1 MILQL
6 SKIRL
11 WNTKRNSFSSLSA
24 LFRIPRSFVDDYS
37 TIWTEVCWRRQV
49 LIDFSNFF
57 QFFPIFSNFFQF
69 PPFYL
74 NPFSGFIYL
83 FLFIYLIFFLS
94 LWEGRKE
101 RRKSWRIPER
111 GFVRAGRKS
120 VKFRLFLRYFRILE
134 DFLILTFYFWS
145 VGRAVRISRFV
156 PSMERQGHR
165 QGFFSFFFFPSLLK
179 GGGGKNRGILC
190 WEFLSPF
197 CYLFCVCV
205 CFTCFRILFLKFYT
219 FPTILR
225 DYWTL
230 WGFEASAR
238 GLYGY
243 KLIPL

>member
-57 QFFPIFSNFFQF
+57 QFFPISPLLFESIF
-69 PPFYL
+69 
-74 NPFSGFIYL
+74 GVYL
-83 FLFIYLIFFLS
+83 FVFIHLFNFFLS

-165 QGFFSFFFFPSLLK
+165 QGFFSFLFFSFSFE